1 MRAILDGIVVADFSR
16 VLAGPLAT
24 AALGDLGAT
33 VIKVESPQG
42 DDTRAWGPPFVDGE
56 SSYFMSVN
64 RNKRSIALNLKD
76 PADRALARKLAVKAD
91 VLVENFRSGVAER
104 LGLGYD
110 ELSALNPRLVYAS
123 VTGFGANGPGRDKP
137 GYDFMVQALSGLMS
151 ITGEPQGQPM
161 KVGVAIVDV
170 LTGLNLQSAVLAA
183 LYDREHSGQG
193 QRVDVTLLGSALA
206 GLVNQASSWLTAG
219 VEPRRDANVHP
230 SIAPYETLQAA
241 DGMIVL
247 AVGNDA
253 QFARCA
259 AALGRPELGDD
270 PRFASNSQR
279 VAHRGALRAALEAAL
294 MTRPVTDWVAA
305 LTAAGVAC
313 ARVNTISEAFE
324 FADQVGMP
332 ATIGITRPD
341 GTTLA
346 QVASPVSYSS
356 TPVCYR
362 FPPPRLAEHDREIR
376 QWLLDGRQLPLSTQA
391 PEGRVT
397 A

>member
-33 VIKVESPQG
+33 VIKVESPVG

-56 SSYFMSVN
+56 SSYFLSVN
-64 RNKRSIALNLKD
+64 RNKRSIALDLKD
-76 PADRALARKLAVKAD
+76 PADRALARTLAVKAD
-91 VLVENFRSGVAER
+91 VLVENFRPGVAER
-104 LGLGYD
+104 LGLGYG

-123 VTGFGANGPGRDKP
+123 ITGFGPDGPGRDTP

-151 ITGEPQGQPM
+151 ITGAARGQPM

-170 LTGLNLQSAVLAA
+170 LTGLNLQGGVLAA
-183 LYDREHSGQG
+183 LYDREHSGRG

-230 SIAPYETLQAA
+230 SIAPYESLQAA
-241 DGMIVL
+241 DGMVVL

-253 QFARCA
+253 QFARCV
-259 AALGRPELGDD
+259 AALGRPELAHD
-270 PRFASNSQR
+270 PRFSSNSQR
-279 VAHRGALRAALEAAL
+279 VAHRRELRTALEAVL
-294 MTRPVTDWVAA
+294 VTGPVAGWVAA
-305 LTAAGVAC
+305 LTTAGVPC
-313 ARVNTISEAFE
+313 ARINTIPEAFE
-324 FADQVGMP
+324 FSDQVGMRT
-332 ATIGITRPD
+332 TIGVARPD
-341 GTTLA
+341 GTTVA
-346 QVASPVSYSS
+346 QVASPVTYSS

-362 FPPPRLAEHDREIR
+362 YPPPRLAEHDREIR
-376 QWLLDGRQLPLSTQA
+376 QWLHGEQQLPLSAETA
-391 PEGRVT
+391 EGRLT